1 LRRAPGPAISGGVT
15 GAEHLV
21 DGNRLRLLVEGQ
33 ERLQA
38 LLALIGE
45 ARRSLRLLYYIFAD
59 DASGQK
65 VRDALI
71 AARERGVTV
80 RLIIDGFGSDPAR
93 AFLQPLEAAGVEICE
108 FIPRLGRRYLLRN
121 HQKLALADEERLIVG
136 GFNIEDSYF
145 RDGGPDAWRDLGLE
159 LTGPAAAR
167 LAGYYDALQGWT
179 KRPRAPMRELLRA
192 LTRWS
197 EPSGRV
203 RWLLG
208 GPTRRMSPW
217 ARTVRADMY
226 RAGRIALI
234 AAYFAP
240 SPTMLRRLDRT
251 GRRGDARVITAGR
264 SDNDTTIAAAR
275 FTYPGLLRKGV
286 RVFEYQPARLH
297 TKLYLVDDVVHIGS
311 ANFDV
316 RSLFLNMELMLRI
329 EDAGL
334 AAALRD
340 YFAGEQAASR
350 EWTMADFAGWRSW
363 LARPRHAL
371 AYFLVAVVDYSV
383 SRRLNV
389 GTGD

>member
-1 LRRAPGPAISGGVT
+1 MT

-21 DGNRLRLLVEGQ
+21 DGNRLRLLVEGR
-33 ERLQA
+33 ERLAA
-38 LLALIGE
+38 LLDLIGG

-59 DASGQK
+59 DGSGQA

-71 AARERGVTV
+71 AACGRGVSV
-80 RLIIDGFGSDPAR
+80 HLIIDGFGSDPAR
-93 AFLQPLEAAGVEICE
+93 AFLQPLEAAGADICE

-121 HQKLALADEERLIVG
+121 HQKLALADDAQVIIG

-145 RDGGPDAWRDLGLE
+145 TDGAADSWRDLGLH
-159 LTGPAAAR
+159 LDGPAAAR
-167 LAGYYDALQGWT
+167 LTGYFDALLGWT
-179 KRPRAPMRELLRA
+179 KRPRAPMRELRRA
-192 LTRWS
+192 LTSWS
-197 EPSGRV
+197 EPEGRV

-217 ARTVRADMY
+217 ARTVRADMF
-226 RAGRIALI
+226 RARRVALI

-251 GRRGDARVITAGR
+251 GRRGEARVITAGR

-297 TKLYLVDDVVHIGS
+297 TKLYLIDDVVHLGS

-329 EDAGL
+329 EDPGF
-334 AAALRD
+334 AATLRD

-350 EWTMADFAGWRSW
+350 EWTLADFAGWSSW
-363 LARPRHAL
+363 LARPRQAL
-371 AYFLVAVVDYSV
+371 AYFLVAVVDYGV
-383 SRRLNV
+383 SRRLTGG
-389 GTGD
+389 GTD